1 MNRTNTQGLV
11 NQYGTWL
18 GEDDWDW
25 YTTVTYKHNVSVKSN
40 YRIMDRLEKS
50 LDKTMLKMR
59 MFWIMEYS
67 NYGSTH
73 NHLLLQGEN
82 INDEVDKFLKK
93 SNLVDKRFVKHI
105 AYNSSKGANYYV
117 CKYIGS
123 DDIEYGYY
131 FK

>member
-1 MNRTNTQGLV
+1 MNITNIQDIV
-11 NQYGTWL
+11 NQRGKCLVTENWEYF
-18 GEDDWDW
+18 
-25 YTTVTYKHNVSVKSN
+25 TTITYKHNVSVKSN

-73 NHLLLQGEN
+73 NHLLLKGEN
-82 INDEVDKFLKK
+82 INYEVDSYLKK
-93 SNLVDKRFVKHI
+93 SNLVDNRFVKHI
-105 AYNSSKGANYYV
+105 AYNSSLGANYYV

-123 DDIEYGYY
+123 DDIEYGY
-131 FK
+131 FCK

>member
-1 MNRTNTQGLV
+1 MNRTNTKELV
-11 NQYGTWL
+11 NQWGKWL
-18 GEDDWDW
+18 GMENWD
-25 YTTVTYKHNVSVKSN
+25 YFTTITYKHNVSVKSN

-73 NHLLLQGEN
+73 NHLLLKGEN
-82 INDEVDKFLKK
+82 INYEVDSYLKK
-93 SNLVDKRFVKHI
+93 SNLVDNRFVKHI
-105 AYNSSKGANYYV
+105 AYNSSLGANYYV

-123 DDIEYGYY
+123 DDIEYCY
-131 FK
+131 FCK

>member
-1 MNRTNTQGLV
+1 MNRTNTKELV
-11 NQYGTWL
+11 NQWGKWL
-18 GEDDWDW
+18 GTESWD
-25 YTTVTYKHNVSVKSN
+25 YFTTITYKHNVSVKSN

-82 INDEVDKFLKK
+82 INTDFKNVVCGLDETRTYTLFIKVTFNEIGQIF
-93 SNLVDKRFVKHI
+93 S
-105 AYNSSKGANYYV
+105 V
-117 CKYIGS
+117 CICRCARRLR
-123 DDIEYGYY
+123 IVHL
-131 FK
+131 F

>member
-1 MNRTNTQGLV
+1 MNRTNTQELV
-11 NQYGTWL
+11 NQWGKWL
-18 GEDDWDW
+18 GTESWD
-25 YTTVTYKHNVSVKSN
+25 YFTTITYKHNVSVKSN

-73 NHLLLQGEN
+73 NHLLLKGEN
-82 INDEVDKFLKK
+82 INYEVDSYLKK
-93 SNLVDKRFVKHI
+93 SNLVDNRFVKHI

-123 DDIEYGYY
+123 DDTN
-131 FK
+131 

>member
-1 MNRTNTQGLV
+1 MNRTNTQELV
-11 NQYGTWL
+11 NQWGKWL
-18 GEDDWDW
+18 GTENWD
-25 YTTVTYKHNVSVKSN
+25 YFTTITYKHNVSVKSN
-40 YRIMDRLEKS
+40 YRIMDRLEKN

-82 INDEVDKFLKK
+82 INYEVDSYLKK
-93 SNLVDKRFVKHI
+93 SNLVDNRFVKHI
-105 AYNSSKGANYYV
+105 AYNSSLGANYYV

-123 DDIEYGYY
+123 DDIEYGY
-131 FK
+131 FCK

>member
-73 NHLLLQGEN
+73 NHLLLKGEN
-82 INDEVDKFLKK
+82 INYEVDSYLKK
-93 SNLVDKRFVKHI
+93 SNLVDNRFVKHI
-105 AYNSSKGANYYV
+105 AYNSSLGANYYV

-123 DDIEYGYY
+123 DDIEYGY
-131 FK
+131 FCK

>member
-1 MNRTNTQGLV
+1 MNKTNTQELV
-11 NQYGTWL
+11 NQWGKWL
-18 GEDDWDW
+18 GTENWD
-25 YTTVTYKHNVSVKSN
+25 YFTTITYKHNVSVKSN

-73 NHLLLQGEN
+73 NHLLLKGDN
-82 INDEVDKFLKK
+82 INYEVDSYLKK

-117 CKYIGS
+117 CKYIGA
-123 DDIEYGYY
+123 DDIEYGY
-131 FK
+131 FSK